1 MQLPQ
6 SINHTGGCMPATYCH
21 LALHIVFSTRNR
33 VPWLR
38 EPLDVEMHKYLS
50 GIIKNLN
57 GISIQIGGIE
67 DHVHILCLAPKDI
80 SLVEFMTKLK
90 SNSSKWF
97 RDHTKMDFHWQD
109 GYAAFSVSKSQIQV
123 ISDYIHDQQEHH
135 HHKTTIQEFEEL
147 LRKHMEK
154 GE

>member
-1 MQLPQ
+1 
-6 SINHTGGCMPATYCH
+6 MPATYCH

-33 VPWLR
+33 IPWLK
-38 EPLDVEMHKYLS
+38 EPLDVDMHKYMT
-50 GIIKNLN
+50 GIIANIN
-57 GISIQIGGIE
+57 GVSIQIEGYE

-97 RDHTKMDFHWQD
+97 RDHSQLDFHWQD

-123 ISDYIHDQQEHH
+123 IKEYIQNQKTHH
-135 HHKTTIQEFEEL
+135 QRKSFDEEFNALIQ
-147 LRKHMEK
+147 KHM
-154 GE
+154 G